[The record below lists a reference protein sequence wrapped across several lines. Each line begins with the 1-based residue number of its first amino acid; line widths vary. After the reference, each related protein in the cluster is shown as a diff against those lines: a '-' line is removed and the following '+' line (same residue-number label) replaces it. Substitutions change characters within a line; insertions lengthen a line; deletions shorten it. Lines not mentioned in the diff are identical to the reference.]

1 VFAICWLPLNLYH
14 IRADF
19 GTDPSRHNSTVY
31 LMVHWLAMSSVCYNP
46 FIYSIRNSHFRRG
59 IKNFFL
65 FIFCRYNNTTDIT
78 SRLQDVSNSQMTSF
92 RSNSTR
98 VKQQCVVDSA
108 DEAFNGSLESIG
120 FKSQNENSEKDSNKI
135 HKWFSKWI
143 NNNNFES
150 EVHNKESIHSSRIK
164 SNSM

>member
-46 FIYSIRNSHFRRG
+46 FIYSIRNSYFRTG

-65 FIFCRYNNTTDIT
+65 FIFCRYNNTQNIT
-78 SRLQDVSNSQMTSF
+78 SRLRDISNTQMTSF
-92 RSNSTR
+92 RCNSTR
-98 VKQQCVVDSA
+98 VKQRCVIDSA
-108 DEAFNGSLESIG
+108 HEAINGSLESNES
-120 FKSQNENSEKDSNKI
+120 KSRNEILDKSSNKT
-135 HKWFSKWI
+135 HKLFSKWI
-143 NNNNFES
+143 NSNILES
-150 EVHNKESIHSSRIK
+150 EV
-164 SNSM
+164 

>member
-19 GTDPSRHNSTVY
+19 GTDPYPHNSTVY

-46 FIYSIRNSHFRRG
+46 FIYSIRNSYFRKG

-65 FIFCRYNNTTDIT
+65 FIFCRYNNTQNIT
-78 SRLQDVSNSQMTSF
+78 SRLRDISNTQMTSF

-98 VKQQCVVDSA
+98 VKQRCVVDSA
-108 DEAFNGSLESIG
+108 HEAINGSLESNES
-120 FKSQNENSEKDSNKI
+120 KSRNEILDKSSNKTY
-135 HKWFSKWI
+135 KLFSKRI
-143 NNNNFES
+143 NSNILES
-150 EVHNKESIHSSRIK
+150 EV
-164 SNSM
+164 

>member
-46 FIYSIRNSHFRRG
+46 FIYSIRNSYFRRV

-65 FIFCRYNNTTDIT
+65 FIFCRYNKTRNSS
-78 SRLQDVSNSQMTSF
+78 SRLQEVSNTQMTSF
-92 RSNSTR
+92 RFNSTR
-98 VKQQCVVDSA
+98 VKQHCVVDSA
-108 DEAFNGSLESIG
+108 DEAINGSLESNG
-120 FKSQNENSEKDSNKI
+120 SKPQNEILKKDSNKR
-135 HKWFSKWI
+135 HKWLPKWI

-150 EVHNKESIHSSRIK
+150 EV
-164 SNSM
+164 